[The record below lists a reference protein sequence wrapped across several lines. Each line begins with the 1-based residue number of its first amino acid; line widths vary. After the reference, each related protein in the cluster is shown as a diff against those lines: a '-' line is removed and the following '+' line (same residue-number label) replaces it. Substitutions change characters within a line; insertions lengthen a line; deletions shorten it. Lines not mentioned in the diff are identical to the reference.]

1 VKGYFAP
8 QILSESGITLGK
20 ESLFKKL
27 FTKFSDIDTIKWIL
41 TNAKR
46 QGWFIALLAFIN
58 AWIACGSIAISYM
71 LRNVINSAT
80 GVYGASTQER
90 LDGVIF
96 WGVIFGA
103 IILSQVISRIISNHL
118 VFRIN
123 ARLTIDIK
131 SSLYSQMLKKSY
143 AQITKFHTGEMLN
156 RLNDDV
162 LTVVGTITSVIP
174 NIAFIFVKLIG
185 IFVVLA
191 TIDPLFTL
199 VFVGVGLGV
208 FVLSTVFKGT
218 MKKYH
223 KEIMETDGKIRSF
236 MQETLASLMVI
247 KVFKSEDKVEKTAA
261 ELQKIN
267 YKRKAK
273 RNIISLTTHSAFTL
287 SFNAAYLFGLFY
299 CATRIANNDPVITYG
314 VLSQVL
320 SLVSQIS
327 VPINSLTSIIP
338 SLYSAIASAERIIEL
353 ESLDDEPVINDENL
367 NVSELYNSL
376 EAIEFKDISF
386 SYGREE
392 IFENTS
398 LTVNKSDLVVMTGIS
413 GIGKST
419 LTKLLLGVF
428 PLDGGE
434 IYFKLKDGTEI
445 PVDTNTRRMFS
456 YVPQGNFLLS
466 GTIRDNIAFINSEA
480 TDEEIWRAIRFA
492 CADFIAELPEGLD
505 TVIGEKGLGLSEGQ
519 VQRVAIARAFLS
531 DAPVILLDEAT
542 SALDEMTEL
551 RLLENIKKLSDKTCI
566 LISHKKAANAVCNKE
581 VRIID
586 RKITV
591 IENEHS
597 D

>member
-1 VKGYFAP
+1 MDA
-8 QILSESGITLGK
+8 L
-20 ESLFKKL
+20 
-27 FTKFSDIDTIKWIL
+27 KWIL
-41 TNAKR
+41 RNAKK
-46 QGWFIALLAFIN
+46 QGWFIALLTFVN
-58 AWIACGSIAISYM
+58 VVIACGSIVISYM

-80 GVYGASTQER
+80 GVYGTATDER
-90 LDGVIF
+90 MDAIFF
-96 WGVIFGA
+96 WGTIFVA
-103 IILSQVISRIISNHL
+103 ITISQVVSRIISNHL
-118 VFRIN
+118 VFRIT

-131 SSLYSQMLKKSY
+131 TSLYKKMLKKSY
-143 AQITKFHTGEMLN
+143 AQITKYHTGEMLN

-162 LTVVGTITSVIP
+162 TTVAGTITSLIP
-174 NIAFIFVKLIG
+174 NVVFIIVKLVG
-185 IFVVLA
+185 IFIVLA

-199 VFVGVGLGV
+199 LFIGVGFGV
-208 FVLSTVFKGT
+208 FIFSSFFKGA
-218 MKKYH
+218 MKNYH
-223 KEIMETDGKIRSF
+223 KQIMETDGKIRSF

-247 KVFKSEDKVEKTAA
+247 KVFKSEDKVEKTAS
-261 ELQKIN
+261 ELQETN

-287 SFNAAYLFGLFY
+287 AFNGAYLFGLFY
-299 CATRIANNDPVITYG
+299 CATKIANNDPFITYG
-314 VLSQVL
+314 TLSQVL

-338 SLYSAIASAERIIEL
+338 TYYSAVASAERIMEL
-353 ESLDDEPVINDENL
+353 ENLDDEPVINDDNIDAK
-367 NVSELYNSL
+367 ELYDNL
-376 EAIEFKDISF
+376 ETIEFKDITF
-386 SYGREE
+386 SYGRDE
-392 IFENTS
+392 IFDRTS
-398 LTVNKSDLVVMTGIS
+398 LSINKGDLVVMTGIS

-434 IYFKLKDGTEI
+434 IFLKLKDGTTL
-445 PVDTNTRRMFS
+445 PVDTNTRKVFS

-466 GTIRDNIAFINSEA
+466 GTIRENVAFINSEA

-519 VQRVAIARAFLS
+519 VQRVAIARAVLS

-542 SALDEMTEL
+542 SALDETTEL

-586 RKITV
+586 KKITV
-591 IENEHS
+591 INNEHIGE
-597 D
+597 

>member
-1 VKGYFAP
+1 MDA
-8 QILSESGITLGK
+8 L
-20 ESLFKKL
+20 
-27 FTKFSDIDTIKWIL
+27 KWIL
-41 TNAKR
+41 RNAKK
-46 QGWFIALLAFIN
+46 QGWFIALLTFVN
-58 AWIACGSIAISYM
+58 VVIACGSIVISYM

-80 GVYGASTQER
+80 GVYGTATDER
-90 LDGVIF
+90 MDAIFF
-96 WGVIFGA
+96 WGTIFVA
-103 IILSQVISRIISNHL
+103 ITISQVVSRIISNHL
-118 VFRIN
+118 VFRIT

-131 SSLYSQMLKKSY
+131 TSLYKKMLKKSY
-143 AQITKFHTGEMLN
+143 AQITKYHTGEMLN

-162 LTVVGTITSVIP
+162 TTVAGTITSLIP
-174 NIAFIFVKLIG
+174 NVVFIIVKLIG
-185 IFVVLA
+185 IFIVLA

-199 VFVGVGLGV
+199 LFLCVGFGV
-208 FVLSTVFKGT
+208 FIFSSLFKGA
-218 MKKYH
+218 MKNYH
-223 KEIMETDGKIRSF
+223 KQIMETDGKIRSF

-247 KVFKSEDKVEKTAA
+247 KVFKSEDKVEKTAS
-261 ELQKIN
+261 ELQETN

-287 SFNAAYLFGLFY
+287 AFNGAYLFGLFY
-299 CATRIANNDPVITYG
+299 CATKIANNDPFITYG
-314 VLSQVL
+314 TLSQVL

-338 SLYSAIASAERIIEL
+338 TYYSAVASAERIMEL
-353 ESLDDEPVINDENL
+353 ENLDDEPVINDDNIDAK
-367 NVSELYNSL
+367 ELYDNL
-376 EAIEFKDISF
+376 ETIEFKDITF
-386 SYGREE
+386 SYGRDE
-392 IFENTS
+392 IFDRTS
-398 LTVNKSDLVVMTGIS
+398 LSINKGDLVVMTGIS

-428 PLDGGE
+428 PLDCGE
-434 IYFKLKDGTEI
+434 IFLKLKDGTTL
-445 PVDTNTRRMFS
+445 PVDTNTRKVFS

-466 GTIRDNIAFINSEA
+466 GTIRENVAFINSEA

-519 VQRVAIARAFLS
+519 VQRVAIARAVLS

-542 SALDEMTEL
+542 SALDETTEL

-586 RKITV
+586 KKITV
-591 IENEHS
+591 INNEHIGE
-597 D
+597 

>member
-1 VKGYFAP
+1 
-8 QILSESGITLGK
+8 LK
-20 ESLFKKL
+20 EDSLFRKL
-27 FTKFSDIDTIKWIL
+27 FTKLSDIDTLKWIL
-41 TNAKR
+41 KNAKK
-46 QGWFIALLAFIN
+46 QGWFIALLAFVN
-58 AWIACGSIAISYM
+58 SAIACGSIAISYM

-80 GVYGASTQER
+80 GVYGASTDER
-90 LDGVIF
+90 LDAIFF
-96 WGVIFGA
+96 WGTIFVI
-103 IILSQVISRIISNHL
+103 ITLSQIVSRIISNHL
-118 VFRIN
+118 VFRVT

-131 SSLYSQMLKKSY
+131 SSLYRQMLKKSY

-162 LTVVGTITSVIP
+162 VTVAGTITSIIP
-174 NIAFIFVKLIG
+174 NVVFIIVKLIG
-185 IFVVLA
+185 IFVVLF
-191 TIDPLFTL
+191 TIDPLFTFL
-199 VFVGVGLGV
+199 FIGVGLGV
-208 FVLSTVFKGT
+208 FIFSSLFKGA

-223 KEIMETDGKIRSF
+223 KQIMETDGKIRSF

-247 KVFKSEDKVEKTAA
+247 KVFKSEEKVEKTASD
-261 ELQKIN
+261 LQEIN

-273 RNIISLTTHSAFTL
+273 RNIISLTTNSAFTL
-287 SFNAAYLFGLFY
+287 AFNGAYLFGLFY
-299 CATRIANNDPVITYG
+299 CATKIANNDPFITYG

-338 SLYSAIASAERIIEL
+338 TYYSAIASAERIIEL
-353 ESLDDEPVINDENL
+353 ENLDDEPVINDDNL
-367 NVSELYNSL
+367 NISELYENLST
-376 EAIEFKDISF
+376 IEFDNISF
-386 SYGREE
+386 SYDRDE
-392 IFENTS
+392 IFEDTS
-398 LTVNKSDLVVMTGIS
+398 LTINKGDLVVMTGIS

-428 PLDGGE
+428 PLDSGE
-434 IYFKLKDGTEI
+434 IYLKLKDGTTL
-445 PVDTNTRRMFS
+445 PVDTNTRKFFS

-466 GTIRDNIAFINSEA
+466 GTLRDNISFINSDA

-492 CADFIAELPEGLD
+492 CADFIAELPKGLD

-519 VQRVAIARAFLS
+519 VQRVAIARAILS

-566 LISHKKAANAVCNKE
+566 LISHKKAANSVCNKE

-586 RKITV
+586 KKITV
-591 IENEHS
+591 FENEHIGK
-597 D
+597 